1 MSQSHRSLVANSLRS
16 VSHFLRWCAA
26 WLLALV
32 VAGSAHATITAGTI
46 DFGSGNTELEPIG
59 VLNGIDF
66 GGEPDGWIYAN
77 IVCSGCGGA
86 GNGAY
91 PAAGGD
97 SEPATAYFQAASP
110 GDRFNVTGVKIRNTG
125 ANTKITVVG
134 YRDNAETDT
143 QELTTTPLD
152 LSALRSFA
160 LNLVNV
166 DKVRFTSSHDWHF
179 AIDDLEVAP
188 YASPP
193 TITTLAPT
201 SGPEAGGTSVV
212 ITGTQLTGATAV
224 SFGATPA
231 TGFTVDSAT
240 QITATAPA
248 GSGTVNVTVTT
259 PGGTSATGPADQYV
273 YQMLSSNADLSDLIL
288 SHATL
293 TPTFSTGTLTYGAAV
308 EHAIN
313 QLTVTPSAAD
323 TGATVTVNGVQVPPG
338 TASAPITLNVGDNI
352 ITVQV
357 TAADGTTQKTYVVTA
372 NRAPQQ
378 TVIAPPGTPG
388 TGVTMGIQNSNP
400 TCTLT
405 HTEFNATSA
414 AGTAPPAG
422 YLYPYGMIDFVAKQC
437 DNGSTLTVTLTFP
450 NPLPANAVLMKYDA
464 SATPPWQPFIP
475 TISGNQAIYTVI
487 DGGLRDADALQNGE
501 FVDPVA
507 LALPLEED
515 VTAIPT
521 LDRWGMLLLALVAML
536 LGMQAMRHKTLP

>member
-1 MSQSHRSLVANSLRS
+1 M
-16 VSHFLRWCAA
+16 
-26 WLLALV
+26 
-32 VAGSAHATITAGTI
+32 
-46 DFGSGNTELEPIG
+46 
-59 VLNGIDF
+59 
-66 GGEPDGWIYAN
+66 
-77 IVCSGCGGA
+77 
-86 GNGAY
+86 
-91 PAAGGD
+91 
-97 SEPATAYFQAASP
+97 
-110 GDRFNVTGVKIRNTG
+110 
-125 ANTKITVVG
+125 
-134 YRDNAETDT
+134 
-143 QELTTTPLD
+143 
-152 LSALRSFA
+152 
-160 LNLVNV
+160 NLVNV

-224 SFGATPA
+224 SFGATSA

-248 GSGTVNVTVTT
+248 GYGTVNVTVTT
-259 PGGTSATGPADQYV
+259 PSGTSATGPADQFTYIAPIPVPTVTGLSPTSGPEAGGTSVVITGTHLTGATAVNFGATPATGFTVDSTTQITATAPAGSGTVNVTVITPGGTSATGSADQYV

-313 QLTVTPSAAD
+313 QLTVTPSATD

-357 TAADGTTQKTYVVTA
+357 TAADGTTQKTYVVTV